1 MAAKNL
7 ESGILTFINILVKL
21 CIYPYIVNH
30 VIWIALFGIQESLEL
45 SQESWNQARN
55 LGILPRFRITSKKI
69 HSVGPLTDTIL
80 QCIYLLYAI
89 LTSNDQLY
97 YCLLGFE

>member
-1 MAAKNL
+1 MVAKIL

-30 VIWIALFGIQESLEL
+30 VIWIALFGIQESLES

-55 LGILPRFRITSKKI
+55 LGILPRFQKI
-69 HSVGPLTDTIL
+69 PNH
-80 QCIYLLYAI
+80 
-89 LTSNDQLY
+89 
-97 YCLLGFE
+97 FEENS